1 MNNNPL
7 FEWMNKHII
16 PRKFEKI
23 RIGNNKDGGYV
34 LPKKCVDEGDLC
46 ISFGLG
52 DNTTY
57 EEDLLNRNKKVIGY
71 DIALKAQHAWA
82 RKMKLDTY
90 QEFSNISEV
99 QQSNKIVLKIDTEGS
114 EWNFFETMDTQ
125 HFGEKISCFAFELHL
140 NMNPKK
146 TPLSVME
153 KMLDTHYV
161 AHVHGNNYGSCSEM
175 VPVALEITLANK
187 KYFDNPPIDIQK
199 YPIENLDYP
208 NKPNVIELDL
218 PWLYNVEDYE

>member
-1 MNNNPL
+1 MQI
-7 FEWMNKHII
+7 FQWMNKHII

-34 LPKKCVDEGDLC
+34 LPKKCVDESDLC
-46 ISFGLG
+46 ISVGLG
-52 DNTTY
+52 NNITY
-57 EEDLLNRNKKVIGY
+57 EKDLLTRNKKVIGH
-71 DIALKAQHAWA
+71 DIIAKGQYEWA

-90 QEFSNISEV
+90 EKFANIPEV

-114 EWNFFETMDTQ
+114 EWNFFKTMDMQ

-140 NMNPKK
+140 HMNPKK
-146 TPLSVME
+146 TPLSIME
-153 KMLDTHYV
+153 KMFDTHYV
-161 AHVHGNNYGSCSEM
+161 AHVHGNNYGGCREL

-199 YPIENLDYP
+199 YPIKNLDYV
-208 NKPNVIELDL
+208 NKPNGIELDL
-218 PWLYNVEDYE
+218 PWLQNIKVL

>member
-7 FEWMNKHII
+7 FQWMNKHII

-34 LPKKCVDEGDLC
+34 LPKRCVDEGDLC

-52 DNTTY
+52 DNITY

-71 DIALKAQHAWA
+71 DITLKAQHAWA
-82 RKMKLDTY
+82 RKMELDTY
-90 QEFSNISEV
+90 EEFSNISEV
-99 QQSNKIVLKIDTEGS
+99 QQSNKIVLKMDTEGS

-153 KMLDTHYV
+153 KMFDTHYV
-161 AHVHGNNYGSCSEM
+161 AHVHGNNYANCSKL

-187 KYFDNPPIDIQK
+187 KYFNNPPIDIQK
-199 YPIENLDYP
+199 YPIKNLDYP
-208 NKPNVIELDL
+208 NKPNGIELDL
-218 PWLYNVEDYE
+218 PWLYGGEDYE